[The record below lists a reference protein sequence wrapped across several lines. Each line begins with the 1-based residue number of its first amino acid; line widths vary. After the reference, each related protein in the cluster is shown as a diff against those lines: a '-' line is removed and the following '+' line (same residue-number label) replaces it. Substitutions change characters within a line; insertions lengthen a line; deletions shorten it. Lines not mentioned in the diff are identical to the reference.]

1 MDFDLQLRNRH
12 VVRLVLGTPA
22 GGEGIQAR
30 IQTNEGDVIALEG
43 ATLAALVRAYMAV
56 TTHPTLQAIE
66 LRSAALEPAKA
77 GFASHQ
83 LIEIAADEAAL
94 RAELAGHA
102 AAAPA
107 SEDRAW
113 ADTAPSASALPAVPD
128 AGGDDDLELD
138 DPDDE
143 GDDGPVFGET
153 PTHHGKPTPKG

>member
-66 LRSAALEPAKA
+66 LRAAALEPAKA
-77 GFASHQ
+77 GFATHQ
-83 LIEIAADEAAL
+83 LIEIASDEATL
-94 RAELAGHA
+94 RAELAGVA
-102 AAAPA
+102 AA
-107 SEDRAW
+107 DRAW
-113 ADTAPSASALPAVPD
+113 NETAPSSSALAAVPAD
-128 AGGDDDLELD
+128 DDDLELD
-138 DPDDE
+138 DPDE
-143 GDDGPVFGET
+143 AGTDDGPVFGET
-153 PTHHGKPTPKG
+153 PTHHGKPSAKTTG